1 MNTLFEDKDKV
12 REEYWKNMFFC
23 REQNDEIG
31 WINWL
36 SEAKFNLEKDVEDR
50 DKRIGEMQDELA
62 NIENPM
68 KDEIDTCT
76 YLISVC
82 NTLKIRSGLV
92 EDSEKVAKEL
102 QEELAKAANKERLE
116 KMVKM
121 NKVQVGSLKPRE
133 EEMIVIGG
141 KGGKKNKKRK
151 VLKQEVGGEAYE
163 EPFHIDIVTVQKF
176 SKIRLAP
183 PILPTDLDDK
193 IAEIEAAQKAFVDE
207 GRNDLDKK
215 RESFKNQMVV
225 EA

>member
-1 MNTLFEDKDKV
+1 
-12 REEYWKNMFFC
+12 
-23 REQNDEIG
+23 
-31 WINWL
+31 
-36 SEAKFNLEKDVEDR
+36 
-50 DKRIGEMQDELA
+50 MQDELA

-151 VLKQEVGGEAYE
+151 VLK
-163 EPFHIDIVTVQKF
+163 
-176 SKIRLAP
+176 
-183 PILPTDLDDK
+183 
-193 IAEIEAAQKAFVDE
+193 
-207 GRNDLDKK
+207 
-215 RESFKNQMVV
+215 
-225 EA
+225 